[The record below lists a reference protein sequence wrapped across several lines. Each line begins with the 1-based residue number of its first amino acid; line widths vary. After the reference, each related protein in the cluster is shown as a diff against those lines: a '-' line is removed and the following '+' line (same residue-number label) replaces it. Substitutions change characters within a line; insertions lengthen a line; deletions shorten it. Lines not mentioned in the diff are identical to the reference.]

1 MSFARLIALILFLF
15 LSLAATSRLVAQ
27 ESSESSTEAAEEA
40 AEDSSDGTKGATN
53 EENEAAEQDSDS
65 SIGDIA
71 PQPASPGQPDLDEA
85 TRLKLTA
92 TDGREIGNVIDLLNS
107 AIKKGLDEE
116 NEAFANQM
124 LASTYMERGAAVGTI
139 ALEQAV
145 AQPNR
150 TAGWTQ
156 LRAIALADL
165 QKAVELDPAEYD
177 GWIMIGQLNLLPQGD
192 ADAAENAFT
201 QVIDGEEVDG
211 ELRGKAYVRRAVM
224 RDDQAAKLADL
235 TGAVEADP
243 DNVEYRLLRSRQHF
257 ATEAY
262 EESLADVDEALK
274 MVPDNYATHELRG
287 LVLLALDRAE
297 DALAA
302 FDQATELNAE
312 AVTPYLR
319 RAELYGRL
327 GDLQRGIDQATKAI
341 ELNDDSPLGY
351 LLRSDLYLRNNQADK
366 ALADADKALES
377 TPGLVQAY
385 WMKARVF
392 DEMGRTADAM
402 DQLQDLA
409 DGLPPQVELNLQIAI
424 YALQLEMPRRAIAA
438 LDRAIDV
445 DPENAMLYR
454 FRGDSNLNIGKH
466 SEAIYN
472 YARALEL
479 DPEDSGLLNN
489 FAWTLATSPDSEVR
503 DGKRALE
510 LATEAC
516 ELTEYKTAHILS
528 TLAAAYAELGDFET
542 AKEWAQKAVDLNDE
556 DNAEQIADEL
566 ASYERGEP
574 VRESQMLDS
583 GERDDAESL
592 ADNSES
598 NPSDELEKTQSST
611 PAPRRSIDF

>member
-1 MSFARLIALILFLF
+1 MSFARLIAPIFVLL
-15 LSLAATSRLVAQ
+15 LSLAATGRLVAQ
-27 ESSESSTEAAEEA
+27 ESSEQTANAAADNTADSSTDASNGDTEQGA
-40 AEDSSDGTKGATN
+40 DSS
-53 EENEAAEQDSDS
+53 
-65 SIGDIA
+65 IA

-92 TDGREIGNVIDLLNS
+92 TDGREIGRVIDLLNS
-107 AIKKGLDEE
+107 AIKKGLDKE
-116 NEAFANQM
+116 NEAFAKQM
-124 LASTYMERGAAVGTI
+124 LASTYMERGAAVGAI

-145 AQPNR
+145 AQPSR

-165 QKAVELDPAEYD
+165 RKAVELDPAEYD

-192 ADAAENAFT
+192 LEAAENAFT
-201 QVIDGEEVDG
+201 QVIDGKEVDD
-211 ELRGKAYVRRAVM
+211 ELRAKAHIRRAVM

-243 DNVEYRLLRSRQHF
+243 DNVEYRLLRARQHF

-262 EESLADVDEALK
+262 KESLADVDEALQ

-302 FDQATELNAE
+302 FDQATELNAK

-327 GDLQRGIDQATKAI
+327 GDMQRGIDQASKAI
-341 ELNDDSPLGY
+341 ELNNDSPLGY
-351 LLRSDLYLRNNQADK
+351 LLRSDLYLRNNQAEK

-392 DEMGRTADAM
+392 DELGRTADAM
-402 DQLQDLA
+402 DQLQELA

-438 LDRAIDV
+438 LDRAINV

-454 FRGDSNLNIGKH
+454 FRGDSNLNIGQH
-466 SEAIYN
+466 RAAIDN
-472 YARALEL
+472 YEKALEL

-489 FAWTLATSPDSEVR
+489 FAWTLATSPDAEVR

-516 ELTEYKTAHILS
+516 ELTDYNTAHILS
-528 TLAAAYAELGDFET
+528 TLAAAYAEAGDFET
-542 AKEWAQKAVDLNDE
+542 AKKWAQKAVDLNDE
-556 DNAEQIADEL
+556 DNGPQIAEEL
-566 ASYERGEP
+566 ASYERGQP

-592 ADNSES
+592 ADNSDS
-598 NPSDELEKTQSST
+598 KPSDELEKTQSST